1 MIPPARSTLKRLV
14 ASIASRAQ
22 DTLLEAMTAQLPLTL
37 CQTIDR
43 LLAVPEGT
51 YRSPLFYL
59 KAYPPEATPPALLT
73 YLERE
78 QLLRSLGI
86 EAVTLRG
93 SLPPPSPGMPNEEPT
108 TMRKT

>member
-1 MIPPARSTLKRLV
+1 MIPPARSTLERLV

-59 KAYPPEATPPALLT
+59 KPYPPEATTPALLT
-73 YLERE
+73 DLERE
-78 QLLRSLGI
+78 QLLRSLDIG
-86 EAVTLRG
+86 AVTLQG
-93 SLPPPSPGMPNEEPT
+93 VPPT
-108 TMRKT
+108 AVARYAQ

>member
-1 MIPPARSTLKRLV
+1 M
-14 ASIASRAQ
+14 
-22 DTLLEAMTAQLPLTL
+22 L

-73 YLERE
+73 DLERE

-86 EAVTLRG
+86 GAVTLRG

-108 TMRKT
+108 TMGKT